1 MVRDPPRSGRDVR
14 NRGIG
19 RGRMFMGGLLLF
31 AAVIAWGVAAMM
43 SPHSSSTVAEG
54 TEHVRNTVVVFLRNS
69 AIGTLVLCALAG
81 WLLFP
86 ARRPKKPARDW
97 AIAGVIALLVATSLY
112 QLAWLQFS
120 VLH

>member
-1 MVRDPPRSGRDVR
+1 MVRDPPATGTDVS

-31 AAVIAWGVAAMM
+31 AAVIAWATALMM
-43 SPHSSSTVAEG
+43 SPHGQSVAQG
-54 TEHVRNTVVVFLRNS
+54 TEHVRTTVVVFMRNS
-69 AIGTLVLCALAG
+69 AIGTLLLSAVAA

-97 AIAGVIALLVATSLY
+97 IVGGILALLVATSIY
-112 QLAWLQFS
+112 QLIWLQTA
-120 VLH
+120 L

>member
-1 MVRDPPRSGRDVR
+1 MR

-19 RGRMFMGGLLLF
+19 RARMFMGGLLLF
-31 AAVIAWGVAAMM
+31 AAVITWGVGLMM
-43 SPHSSSTVAEG
+43 SPHGESVAEG
-54 TEHVRNTVVVFLRNS
+54 TKHVRTVVATFMLKD

-86 ARRPKKPARDW
+86 ARRPKWPRRDY
-97 AIAGVIALLVATSLY
+97 AILGVIAVLVLSSLY
-112 QLAWLQFS
+112 NLVWLQTS